1 MRQPLPAGLR
11 SVLVTAFILTGTAY
25 AQEPAKLHRV
35 QDSFRAPIHA
45 GTFHVATGQF
55 QRATSFSGG
64 NDGPTGV
71 EAIYRNNFYTAV
83 FLDINGSH
91 QIVDEGRLP
100 STSSPSQTSPYPSVQ
115 GLADSYQVNNIQL
128 AYATDSVGD
137 GTAQLT
143 FYEQYRPCINPV
155 GTLTPILDLTIV
167 GLPGTL
173 TPGTTTPYT
182 FDIDMSGFEFCVRA
196 DGDGQFD
203 GDAFDFFGWGLEMSA
218 DPGSMIGPIVGARPG
233 ALAPTGEGTCFSN
246 PSATVASGLYSI
258 DQAYE
263 IELASG
269 NGRCFNEGGY
279 DEVDND
285 PCFVSFWLVLGAN
298 LGFSCVSCVEGIDD
312 EYEDNDTCAT
322 AVPVPS
328 NLTTGNLVV
337 RKPGVDEDYYRVT
350 VAPNSTLTAT
360 VFFNQFQADIDLWLI
375 DDTCTFLLDASE
387 TVAGVETV
395 QFNNTSGNPVDVIVN
410 PFVFGGSVGECGDYT
425 MVLDNTPPST
435 IIEVAQAEALAV
447 GALTGTYLQTHADDN
462 LYEVLTEVE
471 SGGKPANRRSRAEH
485 LWLFQ
490 LPSGNSLNFTGRA
503 YQSPSVDGDNWRLEY
518 SLDQQSW
525 TTLFVVSSTQ
535 SDAPA
540 VTVPLPASIVGP
552 VYVRIRDTDRT
563 QGNRELDSVFI
574 DYLAFEVMGT
584 GGGNPP
590 GAPTNL
596 VAVANSSTEVGLT
609 WIDGSSD
616 EDQFELERSLDGLA
630 WSSVNNSIPAN
641 STAFS
646 DAGLTPDTEYFYRV
660 RASNAFGDSDWSN
673 VASAT
678 TLGVGGSDVVPF
690 GEIQGEG
697 TLGGTFVN
705 VTTADGVVQSL
716 TERQSGGKPANRFS
730 FASHTWRI
738 NAPSGSVELHLKA
751 SMIDAGDGE
760 SFEFDVSLDGG
771 ATWLPP
777 ALTVSPSTSGATYQI
792 APVTGAFGG
801 GEIRVR
807 VRDTDQS
814 PGNRALEEVEVDHLF
829 LRIS

>member
-1 MRQPLPAGLR
+1 M
-11 SVLVTAFILTGTAY
+11 
-25 AQEPAKLHRV
+25 
-35 QDSFRAPIHA
+35 
-45 GTFHVATGQF
+45 
-55 QRATSFSGG
+55 
-64 NDGPTGV
+64 
-71 EAIYRNNFYTAV
+71 
-83 FLDINGSH
+83 
-91 QIVDEGRLP
+91 
-100 STSSPSQTSPYPSVQ
+100 
-115 GLADSYQVNNIQL
+115 
-128 AYATDSVGD
+128 
-137 GTAQLT
+137 
-143 FYEQYRPCINPV
+143 
-155 GTLTPILDLTIV
+155 
-167 GLPGTL
+167 
-173 TPGTTTPYT
+173 
-182 FDIDMSGFEFCVRA
+182 
-196 DGDGQFD
+196 
-203 GDAFDFFGWGLEMSA
+203 
-218 DPGSMIGPIVGARPG
+218 
-233 ALAPTGEGTCFSN
+233 
-246 PSATVASGLYSI
+246 
-258 DQAYE
+258 
-263 IELASG
+263 
-269 NGRCFNEGGY
+269 
-279 DEVDND
+279 
-285 PCFVSFWLVLGAN
+285 
-298 LGFSCVSCVEGIDD
+298 
-312 EYEDNDTCAT
+312 
-322 AVPVPS
+322 PS

-350 VAPNSTLTAT
+350 VAPNSTLTASI
-360 VFFNQFQADIDLWLI
+360 FFNQFQADIDLWLI
-375 DDTCTFLLDASE
+375 DDTCTFLLDSSE
-387 TVAGVETV
+387 STAGVETV
-395 QFNNTSGNPVDVIVN
+395 QFNNTTGSPVDVIVN
-410 PFVFGGSVGECGDYT
+410 PFVFGQSVGECGDYT

-435 IIEVAQAEALAV
+435 IVEVAQAEALVV

-596 VAVANSSTEVGLT
+596 VAVANSSTEVDLT

-660 RASNAFGDSDWSN
+660 RSSNAFGDSDWSN

-716 TERQSGGKPANRFS
+716 TERQSGGKPSNRFS

-814 PGNRALEEVEVDHLF
+814 PGNRALEEVQVDHLF